1 MEEKIYYDDLF
12 KALRKVKKIE
22 NFNMSIM
29 SRTELID
36 YIVEQMEKIEQNL
49 PEAVEYIEP
58 ENTFDDDHL
67 M

>member
-22 NFNMSIM
+22 NFNMSLM
-29 SRTELID
+29 PRTELID